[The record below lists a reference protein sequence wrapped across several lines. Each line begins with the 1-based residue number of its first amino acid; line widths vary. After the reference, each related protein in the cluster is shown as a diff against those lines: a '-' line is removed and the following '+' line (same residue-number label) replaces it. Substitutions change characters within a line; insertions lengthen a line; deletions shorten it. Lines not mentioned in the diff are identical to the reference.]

1 MKQKLCVLAVIASGV
16 STGGSSMNGL
26 FADTTPSLLP
36 SSATAQRLLNTT
48 TRHREWV
55 TVTTGS
61 SPVPAFVVYPERSD
75 KAPVVLVTIKNEPAS
90 VRARAIADQL
100 SVEGFIAIVPD
111 VLTRLGP
118 SHAGGDQL
126 RSYEATQR
134 YAERLPAATGR
145 SVWLNLD
152 PGDARADVVADAGSN
167 PVVRLRAT
175 SASWPTVIEH
185 LSRVTGNRPTLLA
198 ASRAR
203 SIDDHASHAGHAMA
217 SAAQNQRTGST
228 ASRLIP
234 GLAEKPPN
242 LPASSLHGNR
252 NAGSIQAEEGVG
264 RHSPR
269 QWHAPHVGGY
279 PEGNGKAGVV
289 IVMQHGVG
297 LDDWMRSVADQL
309 AADGFIAVAP
319 DAWSGTGPTAG
330 TGIRSN
336 STTRP

>member
-1 MKQKLCVLAVIASGV
+1 MKQKLCVLAVIAAGV
-16 STGGSSMNGL
+16 STGGSSMNGP

-55 TVTTGS
+55 TVTTGP

-100 SVEGFIAIVPD
+100 AAEGFIAIVPD
-111 VLTRLGP
+111 VLTRLGS

-167 PVVRLRAT
+167 AVVRLRAT

-198 ASRAR
+198 AGRAG
-203 SIDDHASHAGHAMA
+203 SIDDHASHVGHATA
-217 SAAQNQRTGST
+217 SAAQNQGPGST

-242 LPASSLHGNR
+242 LPASSYTATATLAR
-252 NAGSIQAEEGVG
+252 SRLKKEWVDI
-264 RHSPR
+264 PL
-269 QWHAPHVGGY
+269 
-279 PEGNGKAGVV
+279 GNGTLRTWVDTRRVTA
-289 IVMQHGVG
+289 
-297 LDDWMRSVADQL
+297 RR
-309 AADGFIAVAP
+309 
-319 DAWSGTGPTAG
+319 AWS
-330 TGIRSN
+330 S
-336 STTRP
+336 